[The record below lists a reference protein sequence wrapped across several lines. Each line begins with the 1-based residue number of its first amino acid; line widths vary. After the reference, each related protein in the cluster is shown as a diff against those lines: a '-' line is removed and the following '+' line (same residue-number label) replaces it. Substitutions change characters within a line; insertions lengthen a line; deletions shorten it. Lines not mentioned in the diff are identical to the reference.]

1 MLCLDGRSRSVPGAC
16 PLRRGD
22 RATCGAMPYN
32 TRGGL
37 PGGTRFLLSWVSTC
51 VARDAARHG
60 SKGDA
65 TWSAIDYEP

>member
-1 MLCLDGRSRSVPGAC
+1 MLRLDGRSRSVPDAC

-22 RATCGAMPYN
+22 RAICGAMPYN
-32 TRGGL
+32 TRGSARRY
-37 PGGTRFLLSWVSTC
+37 PFLLSGVSTC